1 MSYDV
6 LSQATEVYANAD
18 EKVFGDLTV
27 AEFDAV
33 HDAIDNVTEVDQ
45 NARKIEIDGERHDL
59 DTVLGLVSAAVAE
72 RSEGRNADLR
82 RRLKALGA
90 GAVTPL
96 SVEAAQRPVELWA
109 QDMDGGEAG
118 PCSRFIVEPV
128 RQAFKRYEQDR
139 AAHLRAL
146 HAIIEPRRAEL
157 LGPAIGARSLDIHL
171 RTRGSC
177 FMRFC
182 TSAMTA
188 INASFWPGAA
198 GRPDGSAFSQGC
210 GAKAF

>member
-33 HDAIDNVTEVDQ
+33 HDAIDNVTEVGQ

-59 DTVLGLVSAAVAE
+59 DTVLGSVLAAVAE

-82 RRLKALGA
+82 RRLKALAA

-118 PCSRFIVEPV
+118 LVRASSSSRCG
-128 RQAFKRYEQDR
+128 KRLSAMNRTGLLIFARFTPLSSR
-139 AAHLRAL
+139 AGPNFWGRRSV
-146 HAIIEPRRAEL
+146 PRR
-157 LGPAIGARSLDIHL
+157 LDIHL

-182 TSAMTA
+182 TPAMIV

-198 GRPDGSAFSQGC
+198 GRPDGSVFLQGC